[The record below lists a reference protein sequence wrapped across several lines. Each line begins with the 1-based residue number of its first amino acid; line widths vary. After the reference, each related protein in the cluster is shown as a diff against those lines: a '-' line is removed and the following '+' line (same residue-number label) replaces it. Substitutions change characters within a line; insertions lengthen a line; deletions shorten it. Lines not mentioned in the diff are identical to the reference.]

1 MHTQHTTPP
10 TSDTNASNSET
21 FQLST
26 LPCAH
31 NPQGIRVATAT
42 QPYFKGAA
50 IGIYIPVGSRHETA
64 ELNGAA
70 HFIEHLLFKGTPEH
84 SAIDLL
90 KFSEQL
96 GADIDAYTT
105 QEYTGIETFG
115 PHNNLEPLL
124 NTLMQMAWCSQ
135 FPAEEI
141 DKERE
146 VILEEITLGQE
157 NPSDYLD
164 ELLAQTLWQPH
175 ALGRSIA
182 GTVDSVN
189 NLERDALIQFWK
201 EHYFSTD
208 NLIVISS
215 PYSHEHICQ
224 LITQQ
229 IQQLNLSFTG
239 STPQTTINHQATAT
253 TTHQQKPNL
262 EQTHIGI
269 GIPTMSYR
277 DEQTATLSLLNLIL
291 GSSMSSRLFV
301 ELREKQGLCY
311 HIASHLSL
319 YQDIG
324 ALEITM
330 GCDLSKVKQ
339 SKASLQHV
347 FDSMISQPIT
357 ADELQRAK
365 DFHLGQV
372 LKSLESSHAHLNWL
386 SQHLLHKGKLVSPEE
401 YQSKITAVT
410 LEQINQLSRTL
421 FTDTPHYHI
430 SLGSAK
436 K

>member
-1 MHTQHTTPP
+1 MTDIPSTGTLAQT
-10 TSDTNASNSET
+10 DIFE
-21 FQLST
+21 LST
-26 LPCAH
+26 LAY
-31 NPQGIRVATAT
+31 NTNSQGIRIATAT

-50 IGIYIPVGSRHETA
+50 IGIYIPVGSRHETPQ
-64 ELNGAA
+64 LNGAA

-105 QEYTGIETFG
+105 QEYTGLETFG
-115 PHNNLEPLL
+115 PHDNLKPLL
-124 NTLMQMAWCSQ
+124 NTLMQMAWCSL
-135 FPAEEI
+135 FPADEI

-164 ELLAQTLWQPH
+164 ELLAESLWTPH
-175 ALGRSIA
+175 ALGRGIA
-182 GTVDSVN
+182 GSAESVN
-189 NLERDALIQFWK
+189 GLTRESLMNFWQ
-201 EHYFSTD
+201 EHYFSQD
-208 NLIVISS
+208 NLIIISS
-215 PYSHEHICQ
+215 PYSHEQICD
-224 LITQQ
+224 IVN
-229 IQQLNLSFTG
+229 QQLTKLKLNFNG
-239 STPQTTINHQATAT
+239 HINTEPFKATHAAKTAHQY
-253 TTHQQKPNL
+253 KPNL

-277 DEQTATLSLLNLIL
+277 SEDTTTLTLLNLIL

-319 YQDIG
+319 YQDVG
-324 ALEITM
+324 ALEVTM
-330 GCDLSKVKQ
+330 GCDLSKVAQ
-339 SKASLQHV
+339 SKASLKYV
-347 FDSMISQPIT
+347 FDSMISEPIT

-386 SQHLLHKGKLVSPEE
+386 SQHLLHKGNLISPEQ
-401 YQSKITAVT
+401 YQEKINNVS
-410 LEQINQLSRTL
+410 LKQIHALSQTL
-421 FTDTPHYHI
+421 FANTPHYNI
-430 SLGSAK
+430 SLGS
-436 K
+436 

>member
-1 MHTQHTTPP
+1 MIANPSTATTVQ
-10 TSDTNASNSET
+10 TDVFE
-21 FQLST
+21 LST
-26 LPCAH
+26 LACGT

-64 ELNGAA
+64 SLNGAA
-70 HFIEHLLFKGTPEH
+70 HFIEHLLFKGTPEY

-96 GADIDAYTT
+96 GADIEAYTT
-105 QEYTGIETFG
+105 QEYTGLETFG
-115 PHNNLEPLL
+115 PHDHLEPLL
-124 NTLMQMAWCSQ
+124 NTLMQMAWCSL
-135 FPAEEI
+135 FPADEI

-164 ELLAQTLWQPH
+164 ELLAESLWQPH

-182 GTVDSVN
+182 GSPESVN
-189 NLERDALIQFWK
+189 GLDRETLMSFWK
-201 EHYFSTD
+201 QHYFSED
-208 NLIVISS
+208 NLIIISS
-215 PYSHEHICQ
+215 PYSHEQVCQ
-224 LITQQ
+224 IVS
-229 IQQLNLSFTG
+229 QQLAQLELNFTG
-239 STPQTTINHQATAT
+239 HINTSPFEGFRSVETITSHQ
-253 TTHQQKPNL
+253 HKPNL

-277 DEQTATLSLLNLIL
+277 SEDTATLTLLNLIL

-319 YQDIG
+319 YQDVG
-324 ALEITM
+324 ALEVTM
-330 GCDLSKVKQ
+330 GCDLSKVNQ

-347 FDSMISQPIT
+347 FDSMINQPIT

-386 SQHLLHKGKLVSPEE
+386 SQHLLHKGKLISPEQ
-401 YQSKITAVT
+401 YQTRINNVS
-410 LEQINQLSRTL
+410 LEQIHTLSQTL
-421 FTDTPHYHI
+421 FADTPHYNI
-430 SLGSAK
+430 SLGSEK
-436 K
+436 